1 MYNKILVMTNA
12 AQKKLLAISSTDS
25 PEYGRSIIREEI
37 AALSQVAELLDE
49 RFSAAVDAI
58 LSQAPGSRIVVSGM
72 GKAGFVAMKLSA
84 TLSSIGF
91 PSFFLHPADAVHGD
105 LGRFTKNDIALLL
118 SNSGETSEVTRLL
131 PTLKQYGSCIISMT
145 SSAASTL
152 AQHSDIVLETG
163 RFPEAGPL
171 GLAPT
176 TSTTVMMALGDAL
189 AMTLVHKRGFSREEF
204 AAFHPG
210 GDLGRSLM
218 LVSEIMRGGDA
229 HCVVNESIETKRAL
243 HTITE
248 TRGRPGAAAIVNNA
262 GVLVGVFTDGDLR
275 RCLAHDSNFL
285 SKPIGEI
292 CSRAPISI
300 GPAHLAQ
307 EASHL
312 MQKHGIDQLLVVNE
326 LNIPVGIID
335 IQDLLACGMI
345 RPER

>member
-1 MYNKILVMTNA
+1 
-12 AQKKLLAISSTDS
+12 
-25 PEYGRSIIREEI
+25 
-37 AALSQVAELLDE
+37 
-49 RFSAAVDAI
+49 
-58 LSQAPGSRIVVSGM
+58 
-72 GKAGFVAMKLSA
+72 
-84 TLSSIGF
+84 
-91 PSFFLHPADAVHGD
+91 
-105 LGRFTKNDIALLL
+105 
-118 SNSGETSEVTRLL
+118 
-131 PTLKQYGSCIISMT
+131 
-145 SSAASTL
+145 
-152 AQHSDIVLETG
+152 
-163 RFPEAGPL
+163 
-171 GLAPT
+171 
-176 TSTTVMMALGDAL
+176 
-189 AMTLVHKRGFSREEF
+189 MTLVHRRGFSREEF

-275 RCLAHDSNFL
+275 RCLAHDSDFL

-312 MQKHGIDQLLVVNE
+312 IQKHGIDQLLVVNE